1 MSLTPRP
8 ISALPW
14 PEPAVPVRLPV
25 ARPWAPPAEA
35 ILPYLQEADANRWYS
50 NFGPLL
56 TEFEARLEHR
66 FAAPTQVATCAN
78 ATQAITLT
86 LKALGVQ
93 PGLCLMPAWTF
104 VATAH
109 AAMAA
114 GLTPHFLDVDPDTQ
128 IPPIADVRAAIARGG
143 VSAVIIVAPYG
154 APLEHGPW
162 EALMD
167 ATGVPVLIDAAAAF
181 DTLTRASLPT
191 LVSLHATKL
200 LGVGEGGYLA
210 CEDAGLVA
218 RFKAQTSFGFEG
230 SRESLVPATNAK
242 LSEYAAAVGLAALD
256 GWPSTRMR
264 YALTAQ
270 KIRLALA
277 LVPEISFQ
285 PGWGTHWVSTTCV
298 VRIQGGG
305 AAQLEA
311 SLAESGVDT
320 RRWWGGGCQ
329 ASPAFAA
336 CPSDPLPV
344 TQTLASDTLGLP
356 FAADMDEDDI
366 DWLVCAVIQAV
377 HGQAARG

>member
-1 MSLTPRP
+1 MTQPLRH
-8 ISALPW
+8 A
-14 PEPAVPVRLPV
+14 PETAAIRLPV

-35 ILPYLQEADANRWYS
+35 VLPYLHQIDSNRWYS

-56 TEFEARLEHR
+56 TELEARLEHR
-66 FAAPTQVATCAN
+66 FAAPTQVATCVN

-114 GLTPHFLDVDPDTQ
+114 GLTPHFLDVDPETQ
-128 IPPIADVRAAIARGG
+128 VPRLADVRAAIARGG

-181 DTLTRASLPT
+181 DTLKRASLPT

-210 CEDAGLVA
+210 CEDADLVA
-218 RFKAQTSFGFEG
+218 RVRQQTTFGFQG
-230 SRESLVPATNAK
+230 SRESQVPATNAK

-256 GWPSTRMR
+256 GWPALRLR
-264 YALTAQ
+264 YALAAQ
-270 KIRLALA
+270 KLRLALS
-277 LVPEISFQ
+277 LVPEVQFQ
-285 PGWGTHWVSTTCV
+285 PGWGTHWVSTTCI
-298 VRIQGGG
+298 VRVAGG
-305 AAQLEA
+305 AAALEA

-329 ASPAFAA
+329 ASPAFAD
-336 CPSDPLPV
+336 CPSDPLPNTHRLV
-344 TQTLASDTLGLP
+344 EETLGLP
-356 FAADMDEDDI
+356 FAADMGEDDI
-366 DWLVCAVIQAV
+366 DWLACAVIQAV
-377 HGQAARG
+377 RG

>member
-1 MSLTPRP
+1 MTQPLRHTPDAKP
-8 ISALPW
+8 L
-14 PEPAVPVRLPV
+14 RLPV

-35 ILPYLQEADANRWYS
+35 ILPYLHEANANRWYS

-56 TEFEARLEHR
+56 TRFEARLADR
-66 FAAPTQVATCAN
+66 FAAPTAIATCAN

-114 GLTPHFLDVDPDTQ
+114 GLTPHFLDVDPETQ
-128 IPPIADVRAAIARGG
+128 IPSPADVRAAIARGG
-143 VSAVIIVAPYG
+143 VSAVIVVAPYG
-154 APLEHGPW
+154 APLEYGPW

-210 CEDAGLVA
+210 CEDADLVA
-218 RFKAQTSFGFEG
+218 RVRQQTTFGFAG

-256 GWPSTRMR
+256 GWPSARLR

-270 KIRLALA
+270 KLRLALA
-277 LVPEISFQ
+277 LVPEVQFQ

-298 VRIQGGG
+298 VRLAGGG
-305 AAQLEA
+305 AALLET
-311 SLAESGVDT
+311 SLAESGVDA

-336 CPSDPLPV
+336 CPADPLPN
-344 TQTLASDTLGLP
+344 TQQLVLETMGLP
-356 FAADMDEDDI
+356 FAADMGEEDI
-366 DWLVCAVIQAV
+366 DWLACAVILAVRGQAV
-377 HGQAARG
+377 RG

>member
-1 MSLTPRP
+1 MTQSLRPTPE
-8 ISALPW
+8 SA
-14 PEPAVPVRLPV
+14 PETAPRRLPV

-35 ILPYLQEADANRWYS
+35 ILPYLHEADANRWYS

-56 TEFEARLEHR
+56 TRFEERLADR
-66 FAAPTQVATCAN
+66 FAAPTNIATCAN

-114 GLTPHFLDVDPDTQ
+114 GLTPHFLDVDPQTQ
-128 IPPIADVRAAIARGG
+128 VPSPADVRAAIAKGG
-143 VSAVIIVAPYG
+143 VSAVIVVAPYG
-154 APLEHGPW
+154 APLEHRPW

-181 DTLTRASLPT
+181 DTVTRASLPT

-210 CEDAGLVA
+210 CEDADLVA
-218 RFKAQTSFGFEG
+218 RVRAQTSFGFQG

-256 GWPSTRMR
+256 GWPSARLR
-264 YALTAQ
+264 YAITAQ

-277 LVPEISFQ
+277 LVPEINFQ
-285 PGWGTHWVSTTCV
+285 PGWGTHWVSTTCI
-298 VRIQGGG
+298 VRIDGGG
-305 AAQLEA
+305 APLLEA

-329 ASPAFAA
+329 ASPAFAG

-344 TQTLASDTLGLP
+344 TTKLARETLGLP

-366 DWLVCAVIQAV
+366 DWLACAVIQAV
-377 HGQAARG
+377 RG

>member
-1 MSLTPRP
+1 MSLP
-8 ISALPW
+8 IRHAPD
-14 PEPAVPVRLPV
+14 PAVPHRLPV

-35 ILPYLQEADANRWYS
+35 LLPYLHQIDANRWYS

-56 TEFEARLEHR
+56 TRFEQRLADR
-66 FAAPTQVATCAN
+66 FAAPTAIATCIN

-86 LKALGVQ
+86 LRALDVQ

-114 GLTPHFLDVDPDTQ
+114 GLTPHFLDVDPQTQ
-128 IPPIADVRAAIARGG
+128 VPRLADVRAAIARGG

-154 APLEHGPW
+154 APLEPGPW
-162 EALMD
+162 EALMG

-181 DTLTRASLPT
+181 DTLNRAALPT

-210 CEDAGLVA
+210 CEDAELVA
-218 RFKAQTSFGFEG
+218 RFRAQTTFGFQG
-230 SRESLVPATNAK
+230 NRESLVPATNAK

-256 GWPSTRMR
+256 GWPSIRMR

-270 KIRLALA
+270 KLRLALA
-277 LVPEISFQ
+277 LIPEVTFQ

-298 VRIQGGG
+298 VRLADGG
-305 AAQLEA
+305 ADLLEA

-336 CPSDPLPV
+336 CPADPLPRSE
-344 TQTLASDTLGLP
+344 QLARETIGLP

-366 DWLVCAVIQAV
+366 DWLACAVIQAI
-377 HGQAARG
+377 RG

>member
-1 MSLTPRP
+1 MTQPLRHTPDSKSP
-8 ISALPW
+8 
-14 PEPAVPVRLPV
+14 RLPV

-35 ILPYLQEADANRWYS
+35 LLPYLHEIDANRWYS

-56 TEFEARLEHR
+56 TRFEERLADR
-66 FAAPTQVATCAN
+66 FAAPTAVATCSN
-78 ATQAITLT
+78 ATQGITLA
-86 LKALGVQ
+86 LKALGVK

-114 GLTPHFLDVDPDTQ
+114 GLTPHFLDVDIETQ
-128 IPPIADVRAAIARGG
+128 VPSLADVRAAIAKGG

-181 DTLTRASLPT
+181 DTLTRAALPT

-210 CEDAGLVA
+210 SEDADLAA
-218 RFKAQTSFGFEG
+218 RFRQQTSFGFQG

-242 LSEYAAAVGLAALD
+242 LSEYAAAAGLAALD
-256 GWPSTRMR
+256 GWPALRLR
-264 YALTAQ
+264 YAMVAQ
-270 KIRLALA
+270 KLRLALA
-277 LVPEISFQ
+277 LVPEVQFQ

-298 VRIQGGG
+298 VRMAGGG
-305 AAQLEA
+305 ATLLEA

-336 CPSDPLPV
+336 CPADALPN
-344 TQTLASDTLGLP
+344 TERLARETMGLP

-366 DWLVCAVIQAV
+366 DWLACAVIQAV
-377 HGQAARG
+377 RG